1 MKADVDLS
9 SSVEALDD
17 SLLQQGFAKA
27 LQKSS
32 PQKQGPR
39 GLFIGSRRGLGGL
52 EDH

>member
-9 SSVEALDD
+9 SSVEALDH

-32 PQKQGPR
+32 SQKQGTR
-39 GLFIGSRRGLGGL
+39 GLFIAFRSV
-52 EDH
+52 